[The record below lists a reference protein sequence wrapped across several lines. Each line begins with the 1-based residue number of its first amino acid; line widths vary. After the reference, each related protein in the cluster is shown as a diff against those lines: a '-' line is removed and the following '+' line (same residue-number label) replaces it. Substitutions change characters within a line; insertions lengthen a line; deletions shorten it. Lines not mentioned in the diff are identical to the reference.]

1 MGRTMVQVIATKSN
15 SGRPQAGDLTQASDP
30 AAVAPG
36 NAGSR
41 DLFLAIGGAVA
52 VGLVASLAVWSDLLP
67 AAIAAA
73 VVAVAALVLALR
85 SFWHFTLFV
94 IVARPVVDAFSRDQG
109 GLEPS
114 AGFVLA
120 VTALTGLW
128 LVARVLGG
136 RRLRLSTP
144 AGWVVMLMSVIALSA
159 AVAASFPS
167 VVVATKI
174 ASAVLLLVALEQ
186 LFDDDPSRIVPG
198 LRAVIISAFV
208 PAGLALVQTQVGG
221 FDVGYHPIGVAE
233 RVKGSFVHPSVLAG
247 FCVVVLLVS
256 FLGRAVVGSRAWRI
270 TATVVG
276 VTMSAL
282 LVLTY
287 TRGAWI
293 AAIVAGIYVAV
304 VLKPRL
310 LIGIAAAIVI
320 IVIAVPSITSRFS
333 DLRSE
338 TDATTNTP
346 NSMAWRFDY
355 WERIIPLG
363 ADQPLTGIGIGMT
376 RQRPGYDFEPHSI
389 YIQSFVESGVF
400 ATAGLAGGI
409 VSGIL
414 AVRRV
419 RKRGPTPMTRRLGV
433 LAGALGVAFLVQGI
447 TDNMLTQLSILYPLA
462 VPMAWVFAASR
473 APGRFALEDRGQ
485 DQRAE
490 RLTGQMIGQPTDA

>member
-1 MGRTMVQVIATKSN
+1 MVQVIATKSN
-15 SGRPQAGDLTQASDP
+15 SGRPHAGE
-30 AAVAPG
+30 
-36 NAGSR
+36 AGSESDAAGAPSSGTR
-41 DLFLAIGGAVA
+41 NVDRWLVIGGVTGVVLA
-52 VGLVASLAVWSDLLP
+52 ASLAIWWDLLP
-67 AAIAAA
+67 AA
-73 VVAVAALVLALR
+73 VAVAVIAAIALVVALR

-109 GLEPS
+109 GLEPA

-128 LVARVLGG
+128 LVARVFGG
-136 RRLRLSTP
+136 RRLRLSAP

-186 LFDDDPSRIVPG
+186 LFDDDPSRIVSG
-198 LRAVIISAFV
+198 LRAVIVSAFV

-256 FLGRAVVGSRAWRI
+256 FLGRALVGSRAWRI

-320 IVIAVPSITSRFS
+320 IVVTVPSITSRFS

-346 NSMAWRFDY
+346 NSIAWRFDY
-355 WERIIPLG
+355 WERILPLG

-376 RQRPGYDFEPHSI
+376 RERRGYDFEPHSI

-400 ATAGLAGGI
+400 ASAALAGVIATG
-409 VSGIL
+409 VV
-414 AVRRV
+414 AVRRT
-419 RKRGPTPMTRRLGV
+419 RKRAPTASARRLGV
-433 LAGALGVAFLVQGI
+433 LAGAVGMAFLVQGI
-447 TDNMLTQLSILYPLA
+447 TDNMLTQLSILYPLL
-462 VPMAWVFAASR
+462 VPIGWVFAASR
-473 APGRFALEDRGQ
+473 APERFVP
-485 DQRAE
+485 E
-490 RLTGQMIGQPTDA
+490 RYPSES